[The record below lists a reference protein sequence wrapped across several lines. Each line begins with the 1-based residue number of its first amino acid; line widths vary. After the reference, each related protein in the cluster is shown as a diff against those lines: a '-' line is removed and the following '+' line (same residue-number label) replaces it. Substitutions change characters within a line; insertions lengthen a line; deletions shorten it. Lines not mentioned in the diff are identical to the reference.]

1 MLFLKLKKG
10 KYLGRQRCLDEH
22 VLGSRQIG
30 SRIFAETELQAM
42 LFLTSC
48 ELIAQ
53 MIPSLGIVQL
63 ECLNAEALIVSSN
76 GSEHP
81 NRATDDQTWNRCAAR
96 CASFMPANRAK
107 ALLQRIIGRRHIREI
122 IGVEQTRSIVGSD
135 LGEALDH
142 IPQGCNLVLVVLH
155 HAQLCLQLLLH
166 PGSIEVVMVLQDGGY
181 LMNPLPSDLQSRPQR
196 LRLGQSRGEQRLE
209 LG

>member
-1 MLFLKLKKG
+1 
-10 KYLGRQRCLDEH
+10 
-22 VLGSRQIG
+22 
-30 SRIFAETELQAM
+30 
-42 LFLTSC
+42 
-48 ELIAQ
+48 
-53 MIPSLGIVQL
+53 
-63 ECLNAEALIVSSN
+63 
-76 GSEHP
+76 
-81 NRATDDQTWNRCAAR
+81 
-96 CASFMPANRAK
+96 MPANRAK
-107 ALLQRIIGRRHIREI
+107 ALLQRIIGRRHIRDI

-166 PGSIEVVMVLQDGGY
+166 PGTIEVVMVLQDGGY

-196 LRLGQSRGEQRLE
+196 LRLGQSRGEQCLE

>member
-1 MLFLKLKKG
+1 
-10 KYLGRQRCLDEH
+10 
-22 VLGSRQIG
+22 
-30 SRIFAETELQAM
+30 M
-42 LFLTSC
+42 LFLTSF

-63 ECLNAEALIVSSN
+63 ESLNAEALIVSSN

-107 ALLQRIIGRRHIREI
+107 ALLQRIIGRRHIRDI

-166 PGSIEVVMVLQDGGY
+166 PGTIEVVMVLQDGGY

-196 LRLGQSRGEQRLE
+196 LRLGQSRGEQCLE